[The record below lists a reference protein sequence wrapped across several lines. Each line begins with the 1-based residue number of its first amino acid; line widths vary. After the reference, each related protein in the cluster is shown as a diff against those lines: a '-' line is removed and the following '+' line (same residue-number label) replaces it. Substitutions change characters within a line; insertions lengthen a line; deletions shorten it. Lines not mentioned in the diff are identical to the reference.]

1 LIQVNTWRPTVVEN
15 AQQSDRWTAGKSSA
29 ELPILAALIEIRASA
44 TARTKITGKE
54 VAMRSLLLGVTAL
67 ALAGGAVALLIP
79 DAAGQ
84 GAKAPRQRATPPTSF
99 REDVFPIFKG
109 RCVECHQPGGQGYE
123 SSGLDLTTYEGL
135 MKGTKFGAMVIPG
148 DPDSSN
154 LMWLLDW
161 RASPQLRMPHGT
173 KKLSTCD
180 RDEIRRWIREGAHN
194 N

>member
-1 LIQVNTWRPTVVEN
+1 
-15 AQQSDRWTAGKSSA
+15 
-29 ELPILAALIEIRASA
+29 
-44 TARTKITGKE
+44 
-54 VAMRSLLLGVTAL
+54 MRSLLLGVTAL
-67 ALAGGAVALLIP
+67 ALASGAFALLIP

-84 GAKAPRQRATPPTSF
+84 GTKAPPQRATPPTSF

-123 SSGLDLTTYEGL
+123 ASGLDLTTYEGV

-161 RASPQLRMPHGT
+161 RASPKLRMPHGA

-180 RDEIRRWIREGAHN
+180 RDEIRRWIREGAKN